1 MKFKPGTIL
10 SVLSLSI
17 SLFVL
22 GVYLIIL
29 VHVNNLVKIVN
40 EKTPF
45 IIELKD
51 SLDKNRIN
59 ALISEFKDKE
69 YVIDTKYI
77 SKDDGLKLLS
87 KELGDDLL
95 LEDEVNP
102 LKDIIRIKLRNSF
115 IVEGSV
121 PGLIQELESDKSIEK
136 CTFEKESVDAL
147 KSNLK
152 SLNSIFLF
160 LGIVFILIS
169 FILIY
174 NNLKFILHADRFTIK
189 TMELIGASPSFVK
202 RPYLKLALKIG
213 VFSALIAIILLI
225 ASLLFLN
232 IKYSIFDSIVDF
244 STIVLVILFILIL
257 SLVAPP
263 LFINSIV
270 KKYLV
275 LSDRGRYT

>member
-29 VHVNNLVKIVN
+29 IHINNLVKIVN

-51 SLDKNRIN
+51 SLDQNTIN
-59 ALISEFKDKE
+59 VLISNFKSKE
-69 YVIDTKYI
+69 YVIDTKFI
-77 SKDDGLKLLS
+77 TKDDGLKLLS
-87 KELGDDLL
+87 EELGDDLL

-102 LKDIIRIKLRNSF
+102 LKNIIRIKLKNRF
-115 IVEGSV
+115 IVAGGV
-121 PGLIQELESDKSIEK
+121 HGLIQELETDKDIEK

-152 SLNSIFLF
+152 GLNSIFLF

-169 FILIY
+169 FVLIY
-174 NNLKFILHADRFTIK
+174 NNLKFILHTDRFTIK

-202 RPYLKLALKIG
+202 RPYLKLAFKIG
-213 VFSALIAIILLI
+213 IFSALIAVILLMV
-225 ASLLFLN
+225 SLLFLN
-232 IKYSIFDSIVDF
+232 IKYEIFNSIVDL
-244 STIVLVILFILIL
+244 STIILVILFILIL
-257 SLVAPP
+257 SE
-263 LFINSIV
+263 LF
-270 KKYLV
+270 
-275 LSDRGRYT
+275 

>member
-1 MKFKPGTIL
+1 MKFKPGTVL

-29 VHVNNLVKIVN
+29 VHINNLVKIVN

-51 SLDKNRIN
+51 SLDQNEIN
-59 ALISEFKDKE
+59 ALILDFKSKE

-87 KELGDDLL
+87 KELGDDIL

-102 LKDIIRIKLRNSF
+102 LKNIIRIKLRNDF
-115 IVEGSV
+115 IDGGGV
-121 PGLIQELESDKSIEK
+121 PRFTQELENNLNIEK
-136 CTFEKESVDAL
+136 CTFEKESVDIL

-213 VFSALIAIILLI
+213 VFSALIAIVLLI

-232 IKYSIFDSIVDF
+232 IKYSIFDSIIDL

-270 KKYLV
+270 KKYLI
-275 LSDRGRYT
+275 LSDRARYA